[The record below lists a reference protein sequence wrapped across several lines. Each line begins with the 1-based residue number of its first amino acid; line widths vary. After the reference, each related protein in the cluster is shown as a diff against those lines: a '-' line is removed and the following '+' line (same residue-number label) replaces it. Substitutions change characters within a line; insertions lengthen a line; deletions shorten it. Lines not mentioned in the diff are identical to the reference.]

1 MQNHFDLTDLQF
13 EQQFATCQLPPEI
26 FNHEA
31 HLRLAWIH
39 IEKYGVA
46 TAISHITKQIK
57 AYATFLGEAE
67 IYHHTLTV
75 AAVYLVN
82 HFKLQSG
89 IIDFRDFMAQNPRL
103 QTHFKE
109 LIAQHYT
116 TDIFNNAKAKAEFL
130 PPDLLP
136 FH

>member
-1 MQNHFDLTDLQF
+1 MQHHFDLTDSQF
-13 EQQFATCQLPPEI
+13 EQQFAACALPSEV

-39 IEKYGVA
+39 IQKYGLE
-46 TAISHITKQIK
+46 TAVSNITQQIK

-75 AAVYLVN
+75 AAVYIVN

-89 IIDFRDFMAQNPRL
+89 TADFTDFMAQNPRL

-109 LIAQHYT
+109 LIAQHYS
-116 TDIFNNAKAKAEFL
+116 TDIFNDAKAKAEFL

-136 FH
+136 F